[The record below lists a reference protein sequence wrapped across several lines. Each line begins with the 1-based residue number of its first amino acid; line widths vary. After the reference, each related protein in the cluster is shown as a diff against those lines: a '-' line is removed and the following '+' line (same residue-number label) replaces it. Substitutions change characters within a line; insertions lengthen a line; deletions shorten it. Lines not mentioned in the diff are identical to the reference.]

1 MIPTTIWKK
10 DLEDEH
16 DGAEPPEDDE
26 PSLGSFD
33 RMRIRR
39 FPNILAGE
47 GWGVVHDPKLDEAE
61 RSRQRRF

>member
-1 MIPTTIWKK
+1 MIPTTIWSK

-39 FPNILAGE
+39 FPSILAGE
-47 GWGVVHDPKLDEAE
+47 GWGVVHELDEAE

>member
-1 MIPTTIWKK
+1 MIPTTIWSK

-39 FPNILAGE
+39 FPSILAGE
-47 GWGVVHDPKLDEAE
+47 GWGELDEAE

>member
-1 MIPTTIWKK
+1 MIPTTIWSK

-33 RMRIRR
+33 RIMRIRR

-47 GWGVVHDPKLDEAE
+47 GRGVVHELDEAE

>member
-1 MIPTTIWKK
+1 MIPTTIWSK

-33 RMRIRR
+33 RIMRIRR

-47 GWGVVHDPKLDEAE
+47 GSRVG
-61 RSRQRRF
+61 RS